1 VRQATQHTLSDGRLL
16 GFLDCGDPEGRPI
29 FFFCGF
35 AMSAPC
41 VHPDDAIAD
50 SLGVRLIAV
59 DRPGIGHSSPSRPR
73 SLQEWAGDVAALAD
87 ALGFTR
93 FGVLGWSAGGPHA
106 LACAALLGRRI
117 AAVGIVSS
125 APRFDDTT
133 LLDAMP
139 PKTQWLVAIARH
151 TPVLL
156 DFGFAFHCRQVSR
169 GPEKAIESALGALS
183 PSDREIVTDPRFARA
198 LSESMRLACA
208 HGASAL
214 TADAVALSQPWP
226 FDPGAIQSSVC
237 LWHGGEDG
245 IVPCAV
251 AQLTAR
257 QLPRVKESYLPTEG
271 HFLYLRHWRDILEGL
286 IQEWDSHS

>member
-1 VRQATQHTLSDGRLL
+1 MRQARQHALSDGRLL
-16 GFLDCGDPEGRPI
+16 GYLDCGDPEGRPV

-41 VHPDDAIAD
+41 VHPDDSIAQA
-50 SLGVRLIAV
+50 LKIRVIAV

-73 SLQEWAGDVAALAD
+73 SLHDWAGDISALAD
-87 ALGFTR
+87 ALGLPR

-106 LACAALLGRRI
+106 LACAALLGERV

-125 APRFDDTT
+125 AQRFDDSA

-139 PKTQWLVAIARH
+139 PKTQWLVAIARQ
-151 TPVLL
+151 TPMLL
-156 DFGFAFHCRQVSR
+156 DFGFSFHCRQVSR
-169 GPEKAIESALGALS
+169 GPEKAIESALGSLS
-183 PSDREIVTDPRFARA
+183 AADREIVTDPQFAPA
-198 LSESMRLACA
+198 LSESLMLACT

-226 FDPGAIQSSVC
+226 FDPGAIHARVC
-237 LWHGGEDG
+237 LWHGGEDT

-251 AQLTAR
+251 AALAAK
-257 QLPRVKESYLPTEG
+257 QLPLVRERYLPTDG
-271 HFLYLRHWRDILEGL
+271 HFLYLRHWREILQGL
-286 IQEWDSHS
+286 IDEWR